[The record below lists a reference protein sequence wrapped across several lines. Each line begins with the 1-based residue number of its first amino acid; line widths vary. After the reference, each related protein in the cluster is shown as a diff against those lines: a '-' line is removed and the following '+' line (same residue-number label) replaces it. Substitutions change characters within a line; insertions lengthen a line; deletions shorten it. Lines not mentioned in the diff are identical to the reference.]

1 MKKFPDLKTVKK
13 ILAEIDAL
21 YEVSDNDHDSERA
34 AALEEEIE
42 NKRDQLQ
49 EMIDSLKDHDVIKMI
64 SLASENGFSPQMA
77 LGEWIESWC

>member
-34 AALEEEIE
+34 KVLDEEIE
-42 NKRDQLQ
+42 NKREQLQ

-64 SLASENGFSPQMA
+64 TMASDSGFSPQTA
-77 LGEWIESWC
+77 LGEWIHSWC